1 MSRKATHRRGA
12 TSNGGP
18 APESGIPKEGD
29 VKVPIEVNDDH
40 KQSKATETG
49 AKQDASSAKAS
60 SVVDDSASDD
70 AEEKKRVEAAIHAG
84 EQMADEE
91 LRSKAVKRLKD
102 AQNAR
107 DELQK
112 KLDGVQD
119 EIDAAKKE
127 AADTSER
134 LVRLQA
140 DWDNY
145 RRRTAQERLEERE
158 RAAEKLV
165 VSLLP
170 VLDDMER
177 ALDHADRSAT
187 NDNVDN
193 QFNQF
198 IAGVQAVHDKML
210 SILGKEGVE
219 VIDPKG
225 EPFDPLVHQ
234 AVGRIEDK
242 DSFNETVS
250 SVYQRGYRMGGKVIR
265 EAMVQVTFGGPQRPT
280 PEQATVDTEDSPDVS
295 DADKTEAKR

>member
-12 TSNGGP
+12 TSNGSP

-60 SVVDDSASDD
+60 PVVDDSASDD

-91 LRSKAVKRLKD
+91 LRAKAVKRLKD